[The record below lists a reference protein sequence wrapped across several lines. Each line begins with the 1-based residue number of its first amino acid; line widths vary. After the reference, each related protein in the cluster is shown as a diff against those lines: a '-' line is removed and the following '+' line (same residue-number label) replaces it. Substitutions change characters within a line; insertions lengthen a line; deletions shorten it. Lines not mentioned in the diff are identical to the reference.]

1 MNKSTATNPDLLRA
15 AVEGLTGPDKS
26 MDPKW
31 FYDARGSALFEEITR
46 QPEYYPTR
54 TEAAI
59 LKDNIARL
67 ASYAPEGGVLV
78 ELGSGAS
85 VKTRI
90 LLDGFPGLAAYL
102 PLDVSGSFLKETAMR
117 LARHYP
123 DLPIRPIVGDFMAPL
138 DMPAA
143 YADHPKIAFFPG
155 STIGNLE
162 PHRAQTLL
170 SSVRAWPGVRAF
182 IVGVDLVKDAGTLIR
197 AYDDA
202 AGVTAAFNL
211 NLLRRLNREACAG
224 FDPDQFRHE
233 ARWNAELARIEM
245 HLVSRI
251 DQDVPIGPRSARFK
265 AGESIHTENSH
276 KYTRTS
282 FEGMA
287 AMAGWRLDAFLAD
300 ADRHFAVTALSPE

>member
-1 MNKSTATNPDLLRA
+1 MTISTATNPDLLRA
-15 AVEGLTGPDKS
+15 AVEGLTGPDKA

-59 LKDNIARL
+59 LKDNIGRL
-67 ASYAPEGGVLV
+67 AAHAPEGAALV

-90 LLDGFPGLAAYL
+90 LLDGLPGLAAYL
-102 PLDVSGSFLKETAMR
+102 PVDVSAAFLGETAAG

-162 PHRAQTLL
+162 PHRAQVLL
-170 SSVRAWPGVRAF
+170 SSVRAWPGVRSF

-211 NLLRRLNREACAG
+211 NLLRRLNREACAA
-224 FDPDQFRHE
+224 FDPDRFRHE

-245 HLVSRI
+245 HLVSRV

-276 KYTRTS
+276 KYTRTG
-282 FEGMA
+282 FATMA
-287 AMAGWRLDAFLAD
+287 DMAGWRLEAFLTD
-300 ADRHFAVTALSPE
+300 ADRRFAVAVLSAG